1 MKPRRLFIAL
11 VLFAAILSQQPPLA
25 AQTLVHLP
33 GTKATLE
40 CYSVDTKSQPG
51 HRATRAVI
59 VCPGGS
65 YSWLDYQ
72 VEGVE
77 VAQWLQAH
85 GIAAFVLRYRVQGW
99 WAWATHYRLLF
110 RGTQYPDPLRD
121 AEAAL
126 DWLAG
131 HADSL
136 GLDPHGIGIMGFSA
150 GGHLSMLSTYTRQ
163 PAFVAPIYPVVTMR
177 QECCHAR
184 SRRAL
189 LGEYGQHKQ
198 AMRDSLSL
206 ELHVR
211 PDCPPVFLVNCV
223 DDPIVDYHNSELLD
237 SALTANN
244 IPHRYIQY
252 RTGGH
257 GFGMSDTKGTPECRP
272 WRDEFLQWLNS
283 ITNNQ

>member
-1 MKPRRLFIAL
+1 MRRFLTI
-11 VLFAAILSQQPPLA
+11 LFALCLCITAEGQAIVQ
-25 AQTLVHLP
+25 LP

-40 CYSVDTKSQPG
+40 CYGTTTKPL
-51 HRATRAVI
+51 ATIV

-65 YSWLDYQ
+65 YSWLDYK

-85 GIAAFVLRYRVQGW
+85 DIAAYVLRYRVQGW
-99 WAWATHYRLLF
+99 WAWATHYRLIF
-110 RGTQYPDPLRD
+110 RGNRYPDPLRD

-126 DWLAG
+126 DWLHT

-136 GLDPHGIGIMGFSA
+136 GIDATRIGIMGFSA
-150 GGHLSMLSTYTRQ
+150 GGHLSMLSS
-163 PAFVAPIYPVVTMR
+163 
-177 QECCHAR
+177 

-189 LGEYGQHKQ
+189 RGEYGQCKQ

-206 ELHVR
+206 EVHVR

-223 DDPIVDYHNSELLD
+223 DDPIVDYRNSVLLD
-237 SALTANN
+237 SALTANR

-272 WRDEFLQWLNS
+272 WKEEFLKWLKT
-283 ITNNQ
+283 IL

>member
-1 MKPRRLFIAL
+1 MRRYLLI
-11 VLFAAILSQQPPLA
+11 VLFLLATSAA
-25 AQTLVHLP
+25 AQTIVRLP
-33 GTKATLE
+33 GTPATLE
-40 CYSVDTKSQPG
+40 CYLAPHSSNQTLKQSSNLSV
-51 HRATRAVI
+51 V

-77 VAQWLQAH
+77 VAQWLQSH
-85 GIAAFVLRYRVQGW
+85 GISAFVLRYRVQGW

-110 RGTQYPDPLRD
+110 RGRQYLDPLRD

-126 DWLAG
+126 DWVAT

-136 GLDPHGIGIMGFSA
+136 GLDPKGIGIMGFSA

-177 QECCHAR
+177 QDCCHTR

-189 LGEYGQHKQ
+189 LGEYGRCKQ

-223 DDPIVDYHNSELLD
+223 DDPIVDYRNSVLLD
-237 SALTANN
+237 SALTANHV
-244 IPHRYIQY
+244 PHRYIQY
-252 RTGGH
+252 QTGGH
-257 GFGMSDTKGTPECRP
+257 GFGMSDTKGTDECRP
-272 WRDEFLQWLNS
+272 WRDEFMRWLHSLTFNH
-283 ITNNQ
+283 

>member
-1 MKPRRLFIAL
+1 MQRLLSI
-11 VLFAAILSQQPPLA
+11 LFTLSLCLSAAG
-25 AQTLVHLP
+25 QTVVQLP

-40 CYSVDTKSQPG
+40 CYGTTDKPM
-51 HRATRAVI
+51 AAVV

-85 GIAAFVLRYRVQGW
+85 GIAAYVLRYRVQGW
-99 WAWATHYRLLF
+99 WAWATHYRLIF
-110 RGTQYPDPLRD
+110 RGHRYPDPLRD

-126 DWLAG
+126 DWL
-131 HADSL
+131 HDNADSL
-136 GLDPHGIGIMGFSA
+136 VIDPSRIGIMGFSA
-150 GGHLSMLSTYTRQ
+150 GGHLSMLSTYTRR

-177 QECCHAR
+177 QDCCHKR

-189 LGEYGQHKQ
+189 LGEYGQHRQ

-206 ELHVR
+206 EEHVR
-211 PDCPPVFLVNCV
+211 TDCPPVFLVNCV
-223 DDPIVDYHNSELLD
+223 DDPIVDYRNSELLD
-237 SALTANN
+237 SALTANG
-244 IPHRYIQY
+244 IAHRYIQY

-272 WRDEFLQWLNS
+272 WKEEFLKWLKT
-283 ITNNQ
+283 IL

>member
-1 MKPRRLFIAL
+1 MRRSLLIAL
-11 VLFAAILSQQPPLA
+11 LIFAVGTAT
-25 AQTLVHLP
+25 AQTIVHLP

-40 CYSVDTKSQPG
+40 CYPANTSHLSPLTS
-51 HRATRAVI
+51 HLAVV

-85 GIAAFVLRYRVQGW
+85 GISAYVLRYRVQGW

-110 RGTQYPDPLRD
+110 RGNQYPDPLRD

-126 DWLAG
+126 DWLSA

-136 GLDPHGIGIMGFSA
+136 GIDPRGIGIMGFSA
-150 GGHLSMLSTYTRQ
+150 GGHLSMLSTYTRR

-177 QECCHAR
+177 QDCCHTR

-189 LGEYGQHKQ
+189 LGEYRSPC
-198 AMRDSLSL
+198 A
-206 ELHVR
+206 
-211 PDCPPVFLVNCV
+211 P
-223 DDPIVDYHNSELLD
+223 
-237 SALTANN
+237 
-244 IPHRYIQY
+244 
-252 RTGGH
+252 
-257 GFGMSDTKGTPECRP
+257 
-272 WRDEFLQWLNS
+272 
-283 ITNNQ
+283 

>member
-1 MKPRRLFIAL
+1 MRRLLAILLLLFCLCTAQGQAL
-11 VLFAAILSQQPPLA
+11 VR
-25 AQTLVHLP
+25 LP
-33 GTKATLE
+33 GTSATLE
-40 CYSVDTKSQPG
+40 CYPADTSHLSPFTS
-51 HRATRAVI
+51 HLAVV

-65 YSWLDYQ
+65 YSWHDYK

-85 GIAAFVLRYRVQGW
+85 GIAAYVLRYRVQGW

-110 RGTQYPDPLRD
+110 RGNQYPDPLRD

-126 DWLAG
+126 DWLAV

-136 GLDPHGIGIMGFSA
+136 AIDPRQIGVMGFSA
-150 GGHLSMLSTYTRQ
+150 GGHLAMLTTYTRR
-163 PAFVAPIYPVVTMR
+163 PAFVVPVYPVVTMR
-177 QECCHAR
+177 QACCHSR

-189 LGEYGQHKQ
+189 LGEYGKNNQSL
-198 AMRDSLSL
+198 RDSLSI

-223 DDPIVDYHNSELLD
+223 DDPIVDYHNSVLLD

-244 IPHRYIQY
+244 ISHRYIQY

-257 GFGMSDTKGTPECRP
+257 GFGMSETKGSPECRP
-272 WRDEFLQWLNS
+272 WKEEFLKWIKGLYK
-283 ITNNQ
+283 

>member
-1 MKPRRLFIAL
+1 MGYGEYEQKLKMKK
-11 VLFAAILSQQPPLA
+11 ILTILLLLLA
-25 AQTLVHLP
+25 CATAQAQTIVHLP

-40 CYSVDTKSQPG
+40 CHPANNSKLITQNSQLSV
-51 HRATRAVI
+51 V

-72 VEGVE
+72 VEG
-77 VAQWLQAH
+77 L
-85 GIAAFVLRYRVQGW
+85 AA
-99 WAWATHYRLLF
+99 
-110 RGTQYPDPLRD
+110 
-121 AEAAL
+121 
-126 DWLAG
+126 

-136 GLDPHGIGIMGFSA
+136 GIDPTRIGIMGFSA
-150 GGHLSMLSTYTRQ
+150 GGHLAMLSTYTRQ

-177 QECCHAR
+177 QACCHTR

-189 LGEYGQHKQ
+189 LGEYGKYKQ
-198 AMRDSLSL
+198 TMRGSLSL

-257 GFGMSDTKGTPECRP
+257 GFGMSDTRGSDECRS
-272 WRDEFLQWLNS
+272 WREEFLKWLQS
-283 ITNNQ
+283 INLKKQP

>member
-1 MKPRRLFIAL
+1 MRRFLTI
-11 VLFAAILSQQPPLA
+11 LFALCLCLTAEGQAIVQ
-25 AQTLVHLP
+25 LP

-40 CYSVDTKSQPG
+40 CYGTTTKPL
-51 HRATRAVI
+51 ATIV

-65 YSWLDYQ
+65 YSWLDYK

-85 GIAAFVLRYRVQGW
+85 DIAAYVLRYRVQGW
-99 WAWATHYRLLF
+99 WAWATHYRLIF
-110 RGTQYPDPLRD
+110 RGNRYPDPLRD

-126 DWLAG
+126 DWLHT

-136 GLDPHGIGIMGFSA
+136 GIDATRIGIMGFSA
-150 GGHLSMLSTYTRQ
+150 GGHLSMLSTYTRK

-177 QECCHAR
+177 QDCCHTR

-189 LGEYGQHKQ
+189 LGEYGQCKQ

-206 ELHVR
+206 EVHVR

-223 DDPIVDYHNSELLD
+223 DDPIVDYRNSVLLD
-237 SALTANN
+237 SALTANR

-257 GFGMSDTKGTPECRP
+257 GFGMNDTKGTPECRP
-272 WRDEFLQWLNS
+272 WKEEFLKWLIS
-283 ITNNQ
+283 IL

>member
-1 MKPRRLFIAL
+1 MKRILFLSFL
-11 VLFAAILSQQPPLA
+11 VSAMSLQTHPLA
-25 AQTLVHLP
+25 AQTIVHLP

-40 CYSVDTKSQPG
+40 CYPANNSQLSV
-51 HRATRAVI
+51 V

-85 GIAAFVLRYRVQGW
+85 GVSAFVLRYRVQGW

-110 RGTQYPDPLRD
+110 RGNQYPDPLRD

-126 DWLAG
+126 DWLAT

-136 GLDPHGIGIMGFSA
+136 AINPNGIGIMGFSA

-177 QECCHAR
+177 QPCCHSR

-189 LGEYGQHKQ
+189 LGEYGKNKQ
-198 AMRDSLSL
+198 VMRDSLSL

-223 DDPIVDYHNSELLD
+223 DDPIVDYHNSVILD

-272 WRDEFLQWLNS
+272 WRDEFLRWLLS
-283 ITNNQ
+283 L